1 MAIFGRVTH
10 VIWLSAGEDPTSIFY
25 LSNVVSDLAQGEV
38 NSVNERSLLTIY
50 STLKYRALMLCSLG
64 NILHSTMLMA
74 RLQIVVLTPCLKVQL
89 KG

>member
-1 MAIFGRVTH
+1 M
-10 VIWLSAGEDPTSIFY
+10 
-25 LSNVVSDLAQGEV
+25 
-38 NSVNERSLLTIY
+38 NERGLLTIY

-64 NILHSTMLMA
+64 NILHSTMFMA